1 MWSHRWTH
9 QESESRVL
17 KMIVTVNC
25 EQEVHVFTPDGDNTR
40 IVIISPS
47 GSVIEATIES
57 TETGL
62 RVWFT
67 PSEIGDYSISVT
79 YRDLPATAPYLL
91 HSVPDG
97 SKAEAEYVVS
107 RSGPPRA
114 DLVTITGP
122 GLGPVIVKRSTHVS
136 IDTSYA
142 GFGDIDLFVDGPTRT
157 PIHCVDNH
165 DGTITMYYVPQTPGV
180 YFLRVMFDSNH
191 IAGSPF
197 QVLAVPAILASSL
210 TSEHEI
216 SESSFPS
223 LSSGSST
230 SKTTPCA

>member
-1 MWSHRWTH
+1 M
-9 QESESRVL
+9 
-17 KMIVTVNC
+17 TVNC
-25 EQEVHVFTPDGDNTR
+25 EQEVHVFTPDGENTR

-47 GSVIEATIES
+47 GSIVEAVIES
-57 TETGL
+57 TETGF

-79 YRDLPATAPYLL
+79 YRDLPVGAPYLL

-107 RSGPPRA
+107 RTGPPRA
-114 DLVTITGP
+114 DLVTVTGP
-122 GLGPVIVKRSTHVS
+122 GLGPVIVQQSTHVS
-136 IDTSYA
+136 IDTTSA

-165 DGTITMYYVPQTPGV
+165 DGTLTMYYVPKMPGV
-180 YFLRVMFDSNH
+180 YYLRVMFDNSH

-197 QVLAVPAILASSL
+197 QVLAVPSILASSL
-210 TSEHEI
+210 SAAEQEKTDSP
-216 SESSFPS
+216 FTS

-230 SKTTPCA
+230 PKTAPCV

>member
-1 MWSHRWTH
+1 MLTVHFNYS
-9 QESESRVL
+9 
-17 KMIVTVNC
+17 IVTVNC

-47 GSVIEATIES
+47 GSIVEATIES
-57 TETGL
+57 TETGF

-79 YRDLPATAPYLL
+79 YRDLPVGAPYLL

-97 SKAEAEYVVS
+97 NKAEAEYVVS
-107 RSGPPRA
+107 RTGPPRA

-122 GLGPVIVKRSTHVS
+122 GLGPVVAQRSTHVS
-136 IDTSYA
+136 IDTTSA

-165 DGTITMYYVPQTPGV
+165 DGTLTMYYVPPTPGV
-180 YFLRVMFDSNH
+180 YFLRVMFDSSH

-210 TSEHEI
+210 TPEHGI
-216 SESSFPS
+216 SESSFTS
-223 LSSGSST
+223 MSSGSST
-230 SKTTPCA
+230 PKTTPCA